1 MKDQRQIPHRNPTP
15 ALWFVPMKT
24 VQQPGQVL
32 ILADANSGIS
42 HFVGYGSPIA
52 FYGTRLKM
60 FLLKKGKEKIR
71 NLLYRGSSEVHLI
84 LLTPSDKNGPL

>member
-1 MKDQRQIPHRNPTP
+1 MKDQRQIPRRNPTP
-15 ALWFVPMKT
+15 AFWLVPMKT
-24 VQQPGQVL
+24 VQQPGQVF
-32 ILADANSGIS
+32 ILADVNSGIP

-71 NLLYRGSSEVHLI
+71 NLLYRGSFEVHLI
-84 LLTPSDKNGPL
+84 FLTPSDKNGPL

>member
-1 MKDQRQIPHRNPTP
+1 MKDQRQIPRRNPTP
-15 ALWFVPMKT
+15 AFWFVPMKT
-24 VQQPGQVL
+24 VQQLGQVF
-32 ILADANSGIS
+32 ILADVNSGIP

-84 LLTPSDKNGPL
+84 FLTPSDKNGPL